1 MSFKV
6 GDYVKTRNG
15 VVLKIESVRFI
26 ARDVHAILYDDA
38 FGQDYQVVP
47 ATSDE
52 IIDFDNYKIRKIERQ
67 IKELTTAL
75 EAEKAKLK

>member
-15 VVLKIESVRFI
+15 VVIKIEDVRFL
-26 ARDVHAILYDDA
+26 ARDVHGIECKYE
-38 FGQDYQVVP
+38 FGQDYQAVP

-52 IIDFDNYKIRKIERQ
+52 IIEFNNYKIRKIERQ
-67 IKELTTAL
+67 IKELTTVL

>member
-15 VVLKIESVRFI
+15 VVLKIESVRFV
-26 ARDVHAILYDDA
+26 ARDVHAILYEED
-38 FGQDYQVVP
+38 FQLIP

-52 IIDFDNYKIRKIERQ
+52 IIEFNNYKIRKIERQ